1 MGSSLIKDAT
11 VVCTGP
17 IVSMLAD
24 DMWVQADLQ
33 VAIKP
38 RVVLGGVVVGDGSA
52 PLRVELLLIYNY
64 ASSHHDWKE
73 GTMHTVEV
81 CATRVH
87 VNHTLRHLLPAHELW
102 HYFVVF
108 FYKSF
113 KNNGDGDSETALRV
127 SRVRKK
133 KKTTHTTRTYVRT
146 QLHQRHCSS
155 IAQFLPLQLH
165 LKK

>member
-1 MGSSLIKDAT
+1 MGSSLIKDAK

-102 HYFVVF
+102 HYLSSSSIFLK
-108 FYKSF
+108 KSF
-113 KNNGDGDSETALRV
+113 KNNGDGLTVTPDLARS

-133 KKTTHTTRTYVRT
+133 NKQHTQHVRTYVRNYT
-146 QLHQRHCSS
+146 SA
-155 IAQFLPLQLH
+155 IARL
-165 LKK
+165 